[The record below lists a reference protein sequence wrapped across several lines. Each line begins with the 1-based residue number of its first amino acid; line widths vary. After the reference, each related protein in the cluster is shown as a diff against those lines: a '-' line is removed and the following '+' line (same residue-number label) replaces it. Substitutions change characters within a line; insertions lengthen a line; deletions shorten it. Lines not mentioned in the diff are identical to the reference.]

1 MESRSSNNKQ
11 TKKRKRLTD
20 REFNTAV
27 HFLRCKQLG
36 FTLREL
42 FDVEYGEIT
51 DLMTESANDQEKY
64 DYLAT
69 QEDINNFGKM
79 F

>member
-1 MESRSSNNKQ
+1 M
-11 TKKRKRLTD
+11 
-20 REFNTAV
+20 V

-42 FDVEYGEIT
+42 LDVEYGEIT
-51 DLMTESANDQEKY
+51 DLMTESANDKETY

-79 F
+79 L